1 MTYKPDPWQFQNTD
15 KALVSPDGSQKLVY
29 YDLSEIAMGAPIG
42 GPCFL
47 ESDGHPKIKI
57 NDWCAGPPVW
67 EKAGRLLAVP
77 IWTRNAESGI
87 TQRIGIVDTH
97 KLTLTVFKKKFR
109 VLDSVHL
116 TGLLLQDMTASSTIL
131 KRYYLILKKRTLK
144 PSFNW
149 SNKAKI
155 S

>member
-1 MTYKPDPWQFQNTD
+1 MTYKSDPWQFHNTD
-15 KALVSPDGSQKLVY
+15 KALVSTDGSQKLVY

-67 EKAGRLLAVP
+67 EKTGRLLAVP

-109 VLDSVHL
+109 VLDLRSFDRNIVA
-116 TGLLLQDMTASSTIL
+116 GYDSLLHNPEKVLFDIEEEDTEAIVQL
-131 KRYYLILKKRTLK
+131 V
-144 PSFNW
+144 
-149 SNKAKI
+149 
-155 S
+155 

>member
-1 MTYKPDPWQFQNTD
+1 MTYKANPWQFRNTD

-67 EKAGRLLAVP
+67 EKAGRLLAVT

-109 VLDSVHL
+109 VLDLRSFDRTIVA
-116 TGLLLQDMTASSTIL
+116 GYDSLLHNPEKVLFDIEEEDTEAIVQL
-131 KRYYLILKKRTLK
+131 V
-144 PSFNW
+144 
-149 SNKAKI
+149 
-155 S
+155 